1 MKNNKRISPLLKWA
15 GGKRWLVD
23 YLLQYWD
30 KHKERY
36 FVEPF
41 VGGMGI
47 TLGLFPKKA
56 LLNDANEH
64 LINFYKWVQ
73 KGLIIELEMKYNKDI
88 YLSYRERFNKLIKE
102 GKSNSKEAAELFY
115 YLNRTC
121 FNGLC
126 RFNSSGEFNVPF
138 GKYKTVNY
146 KTDFSEY
153 KEVLKD
159 WNFVTGDFSEL
170 VFDEDSFVYADP
182 PYDVEFTQYTK
193 DSFSWNDQVRLIEF
207 LDKHKGPVIISNQLT
222 ERIYNLYTKAGYKII
237 TLSAPRRINSNGD
250 RKGVLEVLAIKNVG

>member
-1 MKNNKRISPLLKWA
+1 MQKDKNLPPLLKWA
-15 GGKRWLVD
+15 GGKRWLIK
-23 YLLQYWD
+23 YLLPYWE

-47 TLGLFPKKA
+47 TLGLSPKQA
-56 LLNDANEH
+56 LLNDKNEH

-73 KGLIIELEMKYNKDI
+73 KGLIIKLEMKYDKNI

-102 GKSNSKEAAELFY
+102 GKHTSKEAAELFY

-138 GKYKTVNY
+138 GKYKAVNY
-146 KTDFSEY
+146 KTDFSDY
-153 KEVLKD
+153 KEVFKD
-159 WNFVTGDFSEL
+159 WTFVASDFSEL
-170 VFDEDSFVYADP
+170 VFNEDSFIYADP
-182 PYDVEFTQYTK
+182 PYDVEFTQYIPDKFT
-193 DSFSWNDQVRLIEF
+193 WNDQVRLVEF

-222 ERIYNLYTKAGYKII
+222 NRIYNLYKKAGYKII

-250 RKGVLEVLAIKNVG
+250 RQNVIETLAIKGLE